1 MDGLAELTMWPPSAW
16 HWLALGL
23 ILLAIEMALGT
34 WDLLW
39 IAIAAALTSAFTAFA
54 PDSLTVWQGQLIFF
68 GIASVG
74 LFILGRTVG
83 KSVRNNIEEHPT
95 LNKRMAGTLGKRG
108 VVATD
113 FTGGLG
119 RVKLGDTVWSAE
131 TVDGTDP
138 VSGTGVIV
146 EDTQGN
152 VLKVKPA

>member
-1 MDGLAELTMWPPSAW
+1 MDGLTELSMWPPSAW

-39 IAIAAALTSAFTAFA
+39 IAIAAAFTSAFTAFG
-54 PDSLTVWQGQLIFF
+54 PDALTVWQGQLIFF

-108 VVATD
+108 IVATD
-113 FTGGLG
+113 FAGGLG

-131 TVDGTDP
+131 TVDGSDP
-138 VSGTGVIV
+138 ISGTGVIV
-146 EDTQGN
+146 QDTLGN
-152 VLKVKPA
+152 MLKVKVA